1 VQEESSRLGTTS
13 PSFRVAAENRTR
25 LTGVE
30 MSHATLWRI
39 HQDVGEAMLAV
50 LEGEEAVSNAP
61 LEAEE
66 DPGQERVAAFDPV
79 VGERVS
85 ISLDG
90 TTVPVREEGWKEV
103 KGVRISVL
111 AERSVAGPESAEEA
125 EVHLTRHSYRMRM
138 ADAATFAPVQGA
150 EADRRRV
157 PYARNT
163 ECVNDG
169 APWCW
174 RITADYYPEALEV
187 LDWGHATEHINA
199 VGQAAFGEGSD
210 AAVEWYNKAKEDLW
224 QGAVETLLGERWQ
237 ELPRRQRER
246 GKTIRSGRAY
256 FREHRERM
264 RYQDFREQGY
274 AIGSGTIESACKNVI
289 GWRMKRGGARWAPE
303 RVNPMLAAL
312 GELHSGRWDEMWGRI
327 RPKAA

>member
-1 VQEESSRLGTTS
+1 M
-13 PSFRVAAENRTR
+13 AAESLTR

-30 MSHATLWRI
+30 MSYLSLWRI
-39 HQDVGEAMLAV
+39 HREVGEAMLAV
-50 LEGEEAVSNAP
+50 LEEEEAASSAP
-61 LEAEE
+61 LEVEE
-66 DPGQERVAAFDPV
+66 EPGQERVAAFDAV
-79 VGERVS
+79 IGERVS
-85 ISLDG
+85 VSLDG

-103 KGVRISVL
+103 KGISVSIVEE
-111 AERSVAGPESAEEA
+111 AAAGGPAESAEEA
-125 EVHLTRHSYRMRM
+125 EAHLTRHSYRMRL
-138 ADAATFAPVQGA
+138 ADADTFAQVQGA

-157 PYARNT
+157 QYARDT

-187 LDWGHATEHINA
+187 LDWSHATEHANA
-199 VGQAAFGEGSD
+199 VAQAAFGEGSD
-210 AAVEWYNKAKEDLW
+210 AAAEWYEGAKADLW
-224 QGAVETLLGERWQ
+224 QGAVETLLGERWR

-246 GKTIRSGRAY
+246 GKTIRNGRAY
-256 FREHRERM
+256 LREHRERM

-289 GWRMKRGGARWAPE
+289 GWRMKRGGARWASA
-303 RVNPMLAAL
+303 RVNPVLAML

-327 RPKAA
+327 QQEAA